1 MREKSGLRAAIYARY
16 STDMQSAASIT
27 DQVRIC
33 RRLAEERG
41 WQVFADEAVSGAT
54 HLRPGFQAMQQA
66 AIAGRFDVLVAEALD
81 RLSRDQEHIAG
92 LHKRMRFLGVEIFTK
107 AEGEITELH
116 IGLGGTM
123 SAIFLRQLAQKTHRG
138 LEGRVKQGKSAGGI
152 SYGYRLDRQPLP
164 DGTHTTGDR
173 VIDPAEAAIV
183 LRIFTEYDR
192 GRSARAIAI
201 GLNRDGIP
209 APRSGGKGKGT

>member
-1 MREKSGLRAAIYARY
+1 MREKTGLRAAIYARY

-41 WQVFADEAVSGAT
+41 WQVVEVFADEAISGAT

-66 AIAGRFDVLVAEALD
+66 AIAGQFDVLVAEALD

-107 AEGEITELH
+107 AEGPISEMH
-116 IGLGGTM
+116 VGLGRNDVRDFPAPSRGED
-123 SAIFLRQLAQKTHRG
+123 SQGLGRPGQSGQIGGRDQLRLPARPPA
-138 LEGRVKQGKSAGGI
+138 SAGRGR
-152 SYGYRLDRQPLP
+152 SPP
-164 DGTHTTGDR
+164 GTGLLMR
-173 VIDPAEAAIV
+173 RRPRSCG
-183 LRIFTEYDR
+183 RIFT
-192 GRSARAIAI
+192 GV
-201 GLNRDGIP
+201 
-209 APRSGGKGKGT
+209 